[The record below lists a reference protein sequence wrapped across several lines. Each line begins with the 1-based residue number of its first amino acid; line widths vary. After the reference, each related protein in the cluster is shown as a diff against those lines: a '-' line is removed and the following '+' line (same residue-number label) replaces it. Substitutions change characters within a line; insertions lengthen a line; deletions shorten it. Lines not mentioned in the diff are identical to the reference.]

1 MKRRQATRSGTW
13 AASSAATWSGSY
25 SGAGP
30 IDPISLN
37 PYLYF
42 DARVNVNTEGGDV
55 DLWYPQWY
63 GDPAPSNGLSD
74 HLDQGTAEWQ
84 PTHDDDGYIQFD
96 NVDTRLEY
104 DSPVEQAGVLIC
116 ATDNGIFAYEVDAD
130 SVDEITALG
139 FETGYFQTLKLY
151 AMTLLPATV
160 SDVQI
165 AGVIQFFEEELG
177 ATRNPTG
184 DLSNYWRGRTDL
196 VTPKFA
202 ALDFSGVTNIRACWL
217 GCSSLTE
224 FPGELDLSSGTNF
237 GFCWQSCT
245 SLTEFPGTLDLSS
258 GTSFASSWQSCTS
271 LSEFPGTLDLSS
283 GTNFN
288 ASWYGCTSLE
298 NFPSELDLS
307 SGTNF
312 SQSWQSCTSLEEFPG
327 TLDLSSGTDFNNC
340 WLSCTSLE
348 EFPGTLDL
356 SSGTNFS
363 TCWYNCNS
371 LTEFPGT
378 LDLSSGTNFNYSWGT
393 CSSLTEFPSELDLS
407 SGTNFS
413 YCWYNCN
420 SLTEFPSEL
429 DLSSGT
435 NFSYCWKSCTS
446 LEDFP
451 ALDLSS
457 GTSFY
462 ACWHS
467 CSSLESFP
475 SDLDLSSGT
484 NFAYCWYGCS
494 SLENFPSELDL
505 SSGTNFYLCWY
516 NCTSLEDFPANL
528 FDYWSP
534 GTAGSYCFQYA
545 WDGCSSLTAT
555 SVENI
560 LNSIA
565 TSGVDAPASGS
576 PDITIDYDDGTG
588 PPDITSAVTTLKA
601 CSPAWTITLNGV
613 AQ

>member
-139 FETGYFQTLKLY
+139 FETGYFQPLKLY

-165 AGVIQFFEEELG
+165 AGVIQYFEEELG

-184 DLSNYWRGRTDL
+184 SLTQYWRGRTDL

-202 ALDFSGVTNIRACWL
+202 ALDFSGVTNIRACWY
-217 GCSSLTE
+217 GCGSLT
-224 FPGELDLSSGTNF
+224 
-237 GFCWQSCT
+237 Q
-245 SLTEFPGTLDLSS
+245 
-258 GTSFASSWQSCTS
+258 
-271 LSEFPGTLDLSS
+271 
-283 GTNFN
+283 
-288 ASWYGCTSLE
+288 
-298 NFPSELDLS
+298 
-307 SGTNF
+307 
-312 SQSWQSCTSLEEFPG
+312 
-327 TLDLSSGTDFNNC
+327 
-340 WLSCTSLE
+340 
-348 EFPGTLDL
+348 FPGTLDL

-363 TCWYNCNS
+363 Q
-371 LTEFPGT
+371 
-378 LDLSSGTNFNYSWGT
+378 SWLG

-407 SGTNFS
+407 SGTNFYAS
-413 YCWYNCN
+413 WYGCTSLEDFPGELDLSSGTNFSWCWYNN
-420 SLTEFPSEL
+420 SSLEEFPSTLDLSSGTDFSHCWRDCSSLEEFPSELDLSSGTDFSWCWRYCSSLENFSGDLDLSSGTAFNMCWSFCTSLVSFPSEL

-435 NFSYCWKSCTS
+435 NFGSCWQ
-446 LEDFP
+446 
-451 ALDLSS
+451 
-457 GTSFY
+457 
-462 ACWHS
+462 
-467 CSSLESFP
+467 
-475 SDLDLSSGT
+475 
-484 NFAYCWYGCS
+484 
-494 SLENFPSELDL
+494 
-505 SSGTNFYLCWY
+505 

-534 GTAGSYCFQYA
+534 GTAATNCFVNA

-555 SVENI
+555 SVDNI
-560 LNSIA
+560 LDSIA
-565 TSGVDAPASGS
+565 TSGVDAPASG
-576 PDITIDYDDGTG
+576 PDITIDYYDGTG